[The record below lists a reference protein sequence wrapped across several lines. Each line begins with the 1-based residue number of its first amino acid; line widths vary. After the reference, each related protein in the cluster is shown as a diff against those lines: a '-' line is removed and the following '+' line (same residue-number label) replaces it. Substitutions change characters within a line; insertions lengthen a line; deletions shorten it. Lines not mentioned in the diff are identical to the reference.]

1 MTILTLQISQL
12 IPGMIVAEDVFTSR
26 RELIISRNTIISPKI
41 LTKLKLTT
49 IKEIMVY
56 IPKNLAETLSTN
68 ETKTND
74 LINTI
79 EYKKFRKYY
88 TESIELM
95 KSSFMELFGY
105 TTDKF
110 NTDILLQS
118 VSNIL
123 KECRSS
129 LRMFDMLQCM
139 KDFDD
144 IVYVHSLNVTLI
156 CASFASWLNF
166 SSDDMQQLLLAGL
179 LHDVGKLRIPQEIIH
194 KPDALTEQEYR
205 MIQQHPSLGYD
216 MLKDKDLDPRI
227 LDAVLMHHER
237 CDGSGY
243 PQKLTFHSITT
254 FANIIAIADVYD
266 AMTTKRVY
274 RNGICP
280 FEVIRNFEKDGYQK
294 YDAAYLIPFLKSIAL
309 AYINSTVRLSNSL
322 SGEVVMI
329 NNHALSKPIVK
340 VDNHFF
346 DLSKEKDLQI
356 VSVL

>member
-26 RELIISRNTIISPKI
+26 RERVLSRNTIISPKI
-41 LTKLKLTT
+41 IAKLKLSS

-56 IPKNLAETLSTN
+56 IPKNLAVTLPTTDAKTN
-68 ETKTND
+68 ELK
-74 LINTI
+74 NTV
-79 EYKKFRKYY
+79 EFKKFKKFY
-88 TESIELM
+88 TESVDLL
-95 KSSFMELFGY
+95 KSCMMGMLGY
-105 TTDKF
+105 STDKID
-110 NTDILLQS
+110 TDVLLLS

-129 LRMFDMLQCM
+129 LRTFDMLQCM
-139 KDFDD
+139 KECDD
-144 IVYVHSLNVTLI
+144 IVYVHSMNVTLI
-156 CASFASWLNF
+156 CASFATWLNF
-166 SSDDMQQLLLAGL
+166 SSSDMQQLLLAGM
-179 LHDVGKLRIPQEIIH
+179 LHDIGKLRIPQEIIH
-194 KPDALTEQEYR
+194 KPNALTEQEYM

-216 MLKDKDLDPRI
+216 VLKDKSLDPRV

-243 PQKLTFHSITT
+243 PKKLTSNEITT
-254 FANIIAIADVYD
+254 FPKIIAIADVYD
-266 AMTTKRVY
+266 AMTTNRAY

-280 FEVIRNFEKDGYQK
+280 FEVIRNFENEGYQK
-294 YDAAYLIPFLKSIAL
+294 YDVAYLIPFLKSIAL

-322 SGEVVMI
+322 TGEVVMI